1 MRLACACKCQC
12 RCECGYCSE
21 WGCERVV
28 CVCLKQVA
36 YRCCIAEPALFSN
49 NAAAAAQ
56 SSATLTHDILHS
68 RNLHQQHARRKPGWR
83 YQLTGTWQSTMGTSP
98 AASRAAMAL
107 RALALRGGL
116 HAALADDLKQ
126 LGICNVAPRLTVV
139 CPLQHPDYA
148 DLRKA
153 CTRAKCDLAFVHA
166 YRQSLDSCGVY
177 RESAHG
183 PGFLQHAASAPH
195 PSHQEESTAGFV
207 TIQRSSNV

>member
-28 CVCLKQVA
+28 CVCLKQVV

-116 HAALADDLKQ
+116 HAALAD
-126 LGICNVAPRLTVV
+126 APQTAWNMQ
-139 CPLQHPDYA
+139 C
-148 DLRKA
+148 
-153 CTRAKCDLAFVHA
+153 
-166 YRQSLDSCGVY
+166 S
-177 RESAHG
+177 
-183 PGFLQHAASAPH
+183 SAPH
-195 PSHQEESTAGFV
+195 CCVSTAASGLRRSEESLHQSKMRLGLRARLQ
-207 TIQRSSNV
+207 TIVG